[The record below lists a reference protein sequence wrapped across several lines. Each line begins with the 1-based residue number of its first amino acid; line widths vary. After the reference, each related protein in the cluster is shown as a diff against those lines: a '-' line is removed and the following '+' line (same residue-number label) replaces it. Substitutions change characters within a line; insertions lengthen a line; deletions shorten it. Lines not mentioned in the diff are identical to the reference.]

1 MKLFILV
8 IEKQEECENL
18 VNKIRQFLP
27 DSVYETVSNGIEVME
42 TAKKMGSLDL
52 VFLDMNLPFQNSIL
66 TAQKIWK
73 RWKNCQ
79 IIFLTEYQDFKRLTE
94 SVDMNKA
101 EYLLK
106 PISQT
111 GLEAAVRK
119 ACERLAFL
127 ENIKTMSSELFEK
140 IGQPLEPETD
150 EEIKIRIQKY
160 LSEHLAEDIS
170 LEKIGAV
177 FGTSG
182 TYFCKRFKRLFN
194 KNFVPYLTWMR
205 LEEAKKLL
213 VETDLDMN
221 DIAWKTGFCDAAYFI
236 KVFRKEM
243 GCTPHFYRRKYKN
256 LAT

>member
-18 VNKIRQFLP
+18 INKIRQFLP
-27 DSVYETVSNGIEVME
+27 DSVYETVFSGNEAVE
-42 TAKKMGSLDL
+42 TAKKMESLDL

-66 TAQKIWK
+66 IAQKIWK
-73 RWKNCQ
+73 RWKHCQ
-79 IIFLTEYQDFKRLTE
+79 IIFLTEYQDFKLLTE
-94 SVDMNKA
+94 SVDMDKA
-101 EYLLK
+101 DYLLK

-119 ACERLAFL
+119 ACEKLVFL
-127 ENIKTMSSELFEK
+127 ESIKNMSTGLFEK
-140 IGQPLEPETD
+140 IGQPLETD
-150 EEIKIRIQKY
+150 EEMKIKIQKY
-160 LSEHLAEDIS
+160 LSEHLSEDIS

-205 LEEAKKLL
+205 LEAAKKLL

-221 DIAWKTGFCDAAYFI
+221 DIAWKIGFCDAAYFI

-243 GCTPHFYRRKYKN
+243 DCTPYSYRRKYKN
-256 LAT
+256 IAMKD